1 MSCNSCQCSLFALQ
15 QENYRK
21 DLSLK
26 DAEVMALS
34 TLKEVMEE
42 KVTLQYLLSIC
53 MLASASA
60 CSSIGQWGMLTFR
73 TFKRLSLSNVQW
85 SADACANHI

>member
-1 MSCNSCQCSLFALQ
+1 MHLFLACSDSVATT

-21 DLSLK
+21 DLTMK

-42 KVTLQYLLSIC
+42 KVTNCCFIC
-53 MLASASA
+53 ML
-60 CSSIGQWGMLTFR
+60 C
-73 TFKRLSLSNVQW
+73 
-85 SADACANHI
+85 CAHETWKTLAGLLRIFVVNGYKFA

>member
-1 MSCNSCQCSLFALQ
+1 MLGCDLMTWLDPTVDDVNVCAMP

-42 KVTLQYLLSIC
+42 KVKLHL
-53 MLASASA
+53 LAS
-60 CSSIGQWGMLTFR
+60 CS
-73 TFKRLSLSNVQW
+73 
-85 SADACANHI
+85 